1 MPPTQT
7 RWWSTCGARL
17 DCRAPWLLPC
27 FVHLRLRPRAHAAT
41 HVSQEYVQGVR
52 AQAGAA
58 TPKGA
63 CSATALPSEHCT
75 APFSLRS
82 ASASF
87 AQSVE
92 RVLATMQRKSGT
104 AAPERGGNHTD
115 ERLEALERRHLER
128 RQDGDLSLDSD
139 EGGDEDEDDE
149 ESSGPEDDR
158 CAHVY

>member
-1 MPPTQT
+1 
-7 RWWSTCGARL
+7 
-17 DCRAPWLLPC
+17 
-27 FVHLRLRPRAHAAT
+27 
-41 HVSQEYVQGVR
+41 
-52 AQAGAA
+52 
-58 TPKGA
+58 
-63 CSATALPSEHCT
+63 
-75 APFSLRS
+75 
-82 ASASF
+82 
-87 AQSVE
+87 
-92 RVLATMQRKSGT
+92 MQRKSGT